1 MDKTLIKGRGSQFNV
16 ANPFDKQHYYT
27 DITEGLDECPTSRPH
42 TQFFF
47 ESPKK
52 IISKSESPDLG
63 VMHSLNPYQ
72 GCEHGCIYCYARN
85 SHNYWGFS
93 SGLDF
98 ESKIII
104 KTNAP
109 QMLEDYLCKYQGPV
123 TPILL
128 SGNTDCYQPA
138 ERHYRLTRKLLQ
150 VFYQFRHPVSL
161 ITKNSLILRDLD
173 LLSKLAGENLVQVFI
188 SITTLQESIRNK
200 MEPRTATAKK
210 RLEVVEKLSANKVPV
225 GVMIAPII
233 PGLTD
238 HEIPAIIK
246 ETAARGALTAGYT
259 IVRLNGTIATLFED
273 WVNKTFPGQARK
285 ILNQIA
291 ECHDGKLNDSEWHR
305 RLKGSGQ
312 LADIISQ
319 VFKSAVRRHYG
330 DRKMP
335 EQDKSKFRRG
345 GNYCLF

>member
-1 MDKTLIKGRGSQFNV
+1 MAKRFTKGRGSQINV
-16 ANPFDKQHYYT
+16 PNPFSQLHYSSE
-27 DITEGLDECPTSRPH
+27 DPVGLDEWPTSRPQ
-42 TQFFF
+42 TQFLFD
-47 ESPKK
+47 SPKN
-52 IISKSESPDLG
+52 IVSKSESPDLG
-63 VMHSLNPYQ
+63 VMHSINPYQ

-98 ESKIII
+98 ESKIIV
-104 KTNAP
+104 KKNAP
-109 QMLEDYLCKYQGPV
+109 QMLEDYLCKYQEAV

-138 ERHYRLTRKLLQ
+138 ERQYRLTRKLLQ
-150 VFYQFRHPVSL
+150 IFYQYRHPVSL

-173 LLSKLAGENLVQVFI
+173 ILSNLANESLVRVFV

-210 RLEVVEKLSANKVPV
+210 RLEVVEKLSNNGVPV
-225 GVMIAPII
+225 GVMNAPII

-238 HEIPAIIK
+238 HEIPAILK
-246 ETAARGALTAGYT
+246 ETASRGALTAGYT

-273 WVNKTFPGQARK
+273 WVNRVFPGRSDK
-285 ILNQIA
+285 ILNQIT
-291 ECHDGKLNDSEWHR
+291 ECHDGELNDSEWYR
-305 RLKGSGQ
+305 RMKGSGR

-319 VFKSAVRRHYG
+319 VFKSAFRKHYG

-335 EQDKSKFRRG
+335 ELDSSKFRRK
-345 GNYCLF
+345 GNYLLF